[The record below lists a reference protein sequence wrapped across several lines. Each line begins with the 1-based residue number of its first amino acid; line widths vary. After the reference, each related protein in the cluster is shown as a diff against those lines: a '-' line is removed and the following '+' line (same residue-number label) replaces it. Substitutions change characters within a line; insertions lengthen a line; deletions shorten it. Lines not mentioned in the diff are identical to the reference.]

1 MLERQK
7 LDKGFPEGKDGPFQ
21 FHIRRSKFKG
31 QTTQDSWLSISVL
44 KVIRSLT
51 ILVNKVFLKN
61 IFRNFLLVSCWTE
74 IICKSFIGYQ
84 LLLFHWTFPSLFQL
98 RHFFSY
104 FGFFNKFPHR
114 RLTNSCLLSVATI
127 CTLNDFSAIVITGH
141 FLVIFWLIKSKLS
154 TERKHLHLQIYEI
167 SCTCI

>member
-1 MLERQK
+1 MA
-7 LDKGFPEGKDGPFQ
+7 PFQ

-44 KVIRSLT
+44 EVTRSLT

-74 IICKSFIGYQ
+74 ITCKSFISYSC
-84 LLLFHWTFPSLFQL
+84 FTK
-98 RHFFSY
+98 HFY
-104 FGFFNKFPHR
+104 LFFNCVTSSVILVSSINFPNR

-167 SCTCI
+167 TCTCI